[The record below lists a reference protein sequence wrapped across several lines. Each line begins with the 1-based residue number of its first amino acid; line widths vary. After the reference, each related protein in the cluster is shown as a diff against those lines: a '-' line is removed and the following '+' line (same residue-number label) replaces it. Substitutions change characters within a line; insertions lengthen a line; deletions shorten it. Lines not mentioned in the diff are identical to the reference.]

1 MGCGFT
7 KVRELG
13 GGGGESSMLV
23 SSILCSSPWLS
34 IQLAVDASSALVRLH
49 SKDTPVL
56 NTHFGN
62 LQQ

>member
-1 MGCGFT
+1 
-7 KVRELG
+7 
-13 GGGGESSMLV
+13 MLV